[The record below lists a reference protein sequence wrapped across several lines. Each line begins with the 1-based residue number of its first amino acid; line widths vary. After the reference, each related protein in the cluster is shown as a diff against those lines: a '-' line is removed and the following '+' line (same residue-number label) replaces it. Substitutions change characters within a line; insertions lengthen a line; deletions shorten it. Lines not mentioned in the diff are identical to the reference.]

1 MQVVLLA
8 EAIQPPLTG
17 IGRYAWELAQGL
29 SSEDGVES
37 VSFLA
42 HGRWQTL
49 ETLKQRLSE
58 DGVDRKLDSWKFGSL
73 AVFKQKLRVS
83 LGSLQPVALA
93 YESFQQWLGEKSLHR
108 LYGQIGT
115 VVHGP
120 RFFAPPSDLPTIVTF
135 HDLSTFLY
143 PETQPRSRVLRV
155 EEMLKT
161 AIREGFTIITDA
173 QCTANDLVATMGVA
187 ANKVHAV
194 HLGVSSSFRPH
205 DLRESESV
213 LARYGL
219 THGAYTLSVGTAEPR
234 KNLVRLLDAYEAL
247 PSDIR
252 SAFPLVLVG
261 GKGWNDGPLLQRIE
275 SGIASGWVRTLGYV
289 PKADLPFLYGG
300 ARLFVYVSLY
310 EGFGLPIAEAM
321 ACGTPVLTSNTS
333 SMPEVAAGA
342 ALLVNPNDTEEI
354 RAGLRQA
361 LQDDDWRA
369 DAVRQGLV
377 RAPEL
382 SWGKTV
388 AETIAVYRKMLR
400 GK

>member
-1 MQVVLLA
+1 MQVVLLS

-17 IGRYAWELAQGL
+17 VGRYAWELAQGL
-29 SSEDGVES
+29 SSDDGVES

-49 ETLKQRLSE
+49 EILKQRLSE
-58 DGVDRKLDSWKFGSL
+58 EGVNPKLDSWKFGSL

-93 YESFQQWLGEKSLHR
+93 YESLQQWLGEKSLHR
-108 LYGQIGT
+108 LYGQMGT

-120 RFFAPPSDLPTIVTF
+120 CFFAPPSDLPTVVTF

-143 PETQPRSRVLRV
+143 PETQPSSRVLRV
-155 EEMLKT
+155 EVMLKT

-205 DLRESESV
+205 DMGESEPV

-219 THGAYTLSVGTAEPR
+219 AHGTYTLSVGTAEPR

-247 PSDIR
+247 ASDIR

-261 GKGWNDGPLLQRIE
+261 GKGWNDSHLLRRIE
-275 SGIASGWVRTLGYV
+275 RGIASGWVQTLGYV
-289 PKADLPFLYGG
+289 PEDDLPFLYGG

-321 ACGTPVLTSNTS
+321 ACGAPVITSNTS
-333 SMPEVAAGA
+333 SMPEVAASA
-342 ALLVNPNDTEEI
+342 ALLVNPFDTDEISKELARGLIDNEWRSNAKIKGLKRASELTWTNTVSETLNVYHKILND
-354 RAGLRQA
+354 
-361 LQDDDWRA
+361 
-369 DAVRQGLV
+369 
-377 RAPEL
+377 
-382 SWGKTV
+382 K
-388 AETIAVYRKMLR
+388 
-400 GK
+400 

>member
-1 MQVVLLA
+1 MQIVLLA

-29 SSEDGVES
+29 RNERSVERTAFISS
-37 VSFLA
+37 
-42 HGRWQTL
+42 GRW
-49 ETLKQRLSE
+49 
-58 DGVDRKLDSWKFGSL
+58 
-73 AVFKQKLRVS
+73 VS
-83 LGSLQPVALA
+83 YEALA
-93 YESFQQWLGEKSLHR
+93 GNLSRSEHGVGEQGRFSRHLSALKNRLKDRLREFHAIAPAFEKSRQLVCGAR
-108 LYGQIGT
+108 LLRLKGQPDT

-120 RFFAPPSDLPTIVTF
+120 NYFASPSDFPTVVTF

-143 PETQPRSRVLRV
+143 PETHPRSRVLRV
-155 EEMLKT
+155 EVMLKT

-194 HLGVSSSFRPH
+194 HLGVSSSFRPL
-205 DLRESESV
+205 DVRESEPV

-275 SGIASGWVRTLGYV
+275 RGIASGWVRTSGYV
-289 PKADLPFLYGG
+289 PEADLPFLYGG
-300 ARLFVYVSLY
+300 ARLFVYVSVY

-354 RAGLRQA
+354 REGLRQA

-369 DAVRQGLV
+369 EAARQGLV
-377 RAPEL
+377 RASEL